1 MKPVIIIAITFVLLI
16 PIPVFAELDLS
27 NEKITSTDNN
37 LILQFT
43 DNIVRQF
50 RTHIEIIPNIEY
62 GIINLGNIT
71 LALDNARVNV
81 LGNSFTV
88 KNDYIALYA
97 KSLGNDKFRINTYI
111 FTDSGLQKNTFITS
125 ISEQPISES
134 EIIPQNPVVIEEK
147 TELHYITD
155 QYERVYNKSNYKL
168 FVKTF
173 DKAIYSGN
181 DFQSFQGTISGVKVS
196 AAIVDPDGELKAEIS
211 GLSEN
216 GLFKGTVYVPENLWT
231 KGWYTVDMIIEHDE
245 KSYPEQLTF
254 YVYGHV
260 PSSGS
265 SEEEGFP
272 EGGGGGGG

>member
-1 MKPVIIIAITFVLLI
+1 MKPVIIIAIAFVLLF

-62 GIINLGNIT
+62 GIVDLGNIQLT
-71 LALDNARVNV
+71 LDDARVNV
-81 LGNSFTV
+81 LGNSFTI
-88 KNDYIALYA
+88 KNDNIALYA
-97 KSLGNDKFRINTYI
+97 KNLGDNKFKISIYI
-111 FTDSGLQKNTFITS
+111 FTNSGIQKNTFTASITLP
-125 ISEQPISES
+125 ELEV
-134 EIIPQNPVVIEEK
+134 IPQNPVVIEEK

-173 DKAIYSGN
+173 DKALYSGS
-181 DFQSFQGTISGVKVS
+181 DFQNVQGTISGVKVS
-196 AAIVDPDGELKAEIS
+196 AVIVDPDGELKAEIS
-211 GLSEN
+211 GLSEY
-216 GLFKGTVYVPENLWT
+216 GLFEGTVYVPENLWT
-231 KGWYTVDMIIEHDE
+231 KGWYAVDIVIEHDE
-245 KSYPEQLTF
+245 KFYHEQLTF
-254 YVYGHV
+254 YVYGQV

-265 SEEEGFP
+265 VADEGEDTP
-272 EGGGGGGG
+272 DPGGG

>member
-1 MKPVIIIAITFVLLI
+1 MKPVIIIVIAFVLLI

-62 GIINLGNIT
+62 GIVNLGNIQLT
-71 LALDNARVNV
+71 LDDARVNV
-81 LGNSFTV
+81 LGNSFTI
-88 KNDYIALYA
+88 KNDNIALYA
-97 KSLGNDKFRINTYI
+97 KNLGDNKFKITTYI
-111 FTDSGLQKNTFITS
+111 FTNSGMQKNTFTTS
-125 ISEQPISES
+125 VTLPELEV
-134 EIIPQNPVVIEEK
+134 IPQNPVVIEEK

-155 QYERVYNKSNYKL
+155 QYERVYNKSDYKL

-181 DFQSFQGTISGVKVS
+181 DFQSFQGKISGVKVS
-196 AAIVDPDGELKAEIS
+196 AAIVDPNGELKAEIS

-216 GLFKGTVYVPENLWT
+216 GLFEGVVYVPENLWT
-231 KGWYTVDMIIEHDE
+231 KGWYAVDIVIEHDE
-245 KSYPEQLTF
+245 KFYHEQLTF
-254 YVYGHV
+254 YVHGQV
-260 PSSGS
+260 PPSGS
-265 SEEEGFP
+265 SSGN
-272 EGGGGGGG
+272 GGGGGGQEGGGG

>member
-1 MKPVIIIAITFVLLI
+1 MKPVIIIAIAFVLLI

-88 KNDYIALYA
+88 NNDYIALYA

-196 AAIVDPDGELKAEIS
+196 AAIVDPNGELKAEIS

-216 GLFKGTVYVPENLWT
+216 GLFEGVVYVPENLWT
-231 KGWYTVDMIIEHDE
+231 KGWYTVDIVIEHDE
-245 KSYPEQLTF
+245 KFYHEQLTF
-254 YVYGHV
+254 YVYGQV
-260 PSSGS
+260 SSGS
-265 SEEEGFP
+265 VADEEGFP
-272 EGGGGGGG
+272 EPG